1 MKFLRIFG
9 IFAIL
14 AGANFGFAFG
24 EPYYTF
30 TLNDQGG
37 TGGRVYENF
46 TGALDLGTAFGYLDN
61 GGKFYSLSEIDTI
74 PTPPANSYSHFRGYY
89 TEPNGQGKVIVT
101 TQGHFSTS
109 EDALMS
115 ITANGTQIYANWA
128 PNFYRI
134 TLDDGEGSGGQAAS
148 SNFFGLFERYSSCY
162 FLASILNNT
171 ELENAACAQQIYQ
184 APTRTGY
191 NFDGYYTGTNGTGVR
206 IVNSNKDIVGP
217 NTQFT
222 SDSTIYAKWT
232 PKVFTVTLNHQSP
245 TNSPAPSTV
254 YLKYATNW
262 YSNPA
267 ATTPISSMTTVPT
280 KTNYD
285 FGGYWTGT
293 NGSGI
298 QVINSNGNFLT
309 TQEVLTAI
317 TSNTMIYAKWTAA
330 APAVYTVTLNS
341 NGGSGN
347 HAIYYSNGNYYCD
360 SSATRVINSN
370 ANVFTTCDFSAPTLT
385 NNNFNG
391 YYSNAS
397 NGTQYVGTDG
407 KLTIAARSMNINTN
421 TTWYAQYVPATQ
433 PIKCDCGY
441 YLPANSTEC
450 VQCPIGSYCAAGI
463 WQAPLNYDQGVADC
477 GKSCSG
483 ATSAAGACSVE
494 QCYQTCTT
502 PCYKPNELCPGAD
515 QTACEYITF
524 NVSGIKY
531 LQSDGSCGTV
541 CEYADQPANSAP
553 NWCPVETCP
562 ANYYFLYSDKTCK
575 ACDNGFSAPAG
586 STSPQQCV
594 KDCSVACSWNA
605 SVCPAHATC
614 TPDMT
619 SNPNNGVVNQTQ
631 SPNACFDKETGQ
643 QLTPNA
649 CDFTFAC
656 VTGYQTNELHDACE
670 AKKYTVTYVC
680 GDGATG
686 SSVTDNNA
694 TYDAN
699 YTVLDNTT
707 CVNIGHDFSGWVF
720 SGNSNPYS
728 AGDQFTWTYDDNTL
742 TFIAQWGQPKTYQ
755 ITYELNGGNWGDATC
770 PGTGCPNS
778 YTYGASD
785 VIIDV
790 QPVRALSVFEGW
802 CTDSTLPT
810 CASSQTIPANT
821 TGNKTFYAKWRCIEP
836 YHEST
841 DHKSCEACLDDYYW
855 NSATG
860 QCLRCEDADSNFPHS
875 TRPFNWSVDQCWR
888 SCENNASCQLAPA
901 SVIQNMNATCTA
913 TSFMSSAG
921 TQIEFKG
928 NAGSVTTC
936 DATNVPYCPYGFECS
951 AENVEMP
958 RTAPVTFHWGNNLS
972 NSALRHVVGLGRI
985 TATGPIMTQG
995 KMWSAIMGPAQ
1006 QVEFQAAY
1014 DAYTFITYPTNAAPD
1029 ASFAGHTFVGY
1040 YDAQTAGNQ
1049 HVADTGLLNGT
1060 NAQSVG
1066 VTLDNEIP
1074 GNRDLYAHYDE
1085 SGYDIT
1091 YVMNGGE
1098 WPSGSNCPGVSGCP
1112 TTYTHGTGATIN
1124 AVPTRD
1130 HSVFEAWCTDPDLN
1144 PNSCNMTQ
1152 IIGPT
1157 ETGNKTFYAKWKCL
1171 EPYHSNSAGTACEAC
1186 GNNTYYNPESP
1197 TLCDPCPSSF
1207 PYSRTPFNWSEDQC
1221 YRDCPDG
1228 SMCQA
1233 DANVGA
1239 GFPTGCNFTTFSN
1252 SGKQVEFKGNVGHV
1266 NTCGVV
1272 TYCPYGTYGCGIAEA
1287 FKPMSAPVDFYGRGN
1302 TATPVDTYY
1311 IFGSRDPNS
1320 IDLGTGNIWSQIV
1333 GPAQQGT
1340 LNHNTIGGVPVDY
1353 RYTYMFYPVYTAP
1366 NADIPGYTFNGYY
1379 YPENNGTRYV
1389 QSSYALNS
1397 TNAQDVVD
1405 DVPGDWNT
1413 ARPLYATLTNGGYT
1427 PIDYTITYDCG
1438 TATGGS
1444 APEQQTGI
1452 HYGVSVTPRENTC
1465 VNAGYTFLG
1474 WMVSGTSDIRQPGE
1488 SFTWEYEES
1497 KTFTAKWSGGNSYT
1511 ITYKPNYTGATEADQ
1526 TQDVVY
1532 GGAFTTKP
1540 AGTFHRDGYQ
1550 MTAWSEPFQ
1559 ILNHPYN
1566 YNVANDTTLNAQW
1579 EICAANTYSNGVICD
1594 NCPPEYPLSA
1604 QGSTIDGCY
1613 HNCETPCVEPATCPI
1628 EHATCT
1634 YGANSNP
1641 GQWYYNASACN
1652 APALTCP
1659 VASFVCDEGY
1669 TQNGDHCEPC
1679 PAGTYWENG
1688 QCVPCPEGTTSNPG
1702 SVGSESCV
1710 PLCPNP
1716 NQHFIHGNCEDNVV
1730 SCTAP
1735 HATTA
1740 TRTWNATLR
1749 AYGSCQIVECES
1761 GYHIASN
1768 ACVPDEQLCNI
1779 PNGRGERAWNGTT
1792 WGTCE
1797 VTQCDPGFEQ
1807 SGNECIRCSNFLGSD
1822 GQPAVS
1828 SYTSGCDIATCMYQG
1843 QKYILRNNECDPI
1856 CNKPDDETGHM
1867 EWNESLKKCVRTCNP
1882 GYKMW

>member
-1 MKFLRIFG
+1 MKFLRFLGFLAVLFG
-9 IFAIL
+9 M
-14 AGANFGFAFG
+14 NFGVAFAATTGTSGFG
-24 EPYYTF
+24 TPDNQVCDGTYCYYCDDNGCYVCDDPASNPTPVCRSYCANDEYGAPGETCSSCSNYNSNYALSVRPYNRAAQYCFRNCGTCNTISDSTWVAYFGSTMSQYFSAELFARDPKSPQLPELLLLNGNSCDMGTNYCTYNVSCETTSSACKPGHVAVEFRDANNNLIKTLYTVNRSAWSTQNTQVTPNPGFYSDIVYPTFVTPTAPTISGKNFLGWYDAQTGGNQVIAPASNGAMYGDLTFNLANTYVAGTPRTLYAQYEDVVHTINLLPNGGSPTNTIYHKGNGFYCDANTTIQITSGQNIF
-30 TLNDQGG
+30 TRCNLTKPSLSNNEFTGYWASTSGG
-37 TGGRVYENF
+37 TKYI
-46 TGALDLGTAFGYLDN
+46 DSD
-61 GGKFYSLSEIDTI
+61 GKILSAAYSAT
-74 PTPPANSYSHFRGYY
+74 F
-89 TEPNGQGKVIVT
+89 
-101 TQGHFSTS
+101 
-109 EDALMS
+109 
-115 ITANGTQIYANWA
+115 
-128 PNFYRI
+128 
-134 TLDDGEGSGGQAAS
+134 DGEGG
-148 SNFFGLFERYSSCY
+148 
-162 FLASILNNT
+162 
-171 ELENAACAQQIYQ
+171 
-184 APTRTGY
+184 TR
-191 NFDGYYTGTNGTGVR
+191 
-206 IVNSNKDIVGP
+206 
-217 NTQFT
+217 
-222 SDSTIYAKWT
+222 
-232 PKVFTVTLNHQSP
+232 
-245 TNSPAPSTV
+245 
-254 YLKYATNW
+254 
-262 YSNPA
+262 
-267 ATTPISSMTTVPT
+267 
-280 KTNYD
+280 
-285 FGGYWTGT
+285 
-293 NGSGI
+293 
-298 QVINSNGNFLT
+298 
-309 TQEVLTAI
+309 
-317 TSNTMIYAKWTAA
+317 
-330 APAVYTVTLNS
+330 
-341 NGGSGN
+341 
-347 HAIYYSNGNYYCD
+347 
-360 SSATRVINSN
+360 
-370 ANVFTTCDFSAPTLT
+370 
-385 NNNFNG
+385 
-391 YYSNAS
+391 
-397 NGTQYVGTDG
+397 
-407 KLTIAARSMNINTN
+407 
-421 TTWYAQYVPATQ
+421 WYAQYVAQVAKCSEGWYMPAGGTTDA
-433 PIKCDCGY
+433 DCLQCPGNGY
-441 YLPANSTEC
+441 YCPGGQWTVPSANDQGLELCSGECGAGTWQTPVGATTSAQCYTACTGDCIKPNALCPVQGQNSCVYDTTVPANGTKYC
-450 VQCPIGSYCAAGI
+450 NGSCNI
-463 WQAPLNYDQGVADC
+463 PDTQANW
-477 GKSCSG
+477 
-483 ATSAAGACSVE
+483 CSV
-494 QCYQTCTT
+494 
-502 PCYKPNELCPGAD
+502 
-515 QTACEYITF
+515 
-524 NVSGIKY
+524 
-531 LQSDGSCGTV
+531 
-541 CEYADQPANSAP
+541 SA
-553 NWCPVETCP
+553 CP
-562 ANYYFLYSDKTCK
+562 ADYYFEEKDCK
-575 ACDNGFSAPAG
+575 ACDTGFNAPAG
-586 STSPQQCV
+586 STLPQQCV
-594 KDCSVACSWNA
+594 KNCSVACSWNA

-614 TPDMT
+614 TPDMA

-649 CDFTFAC
+649 CDFTFTC
-656 VTGYQTNELHDACE
+656 DTGYQTNTNQNGCE
-670 AKKYTVTYVC
+670 AKKYTVTYEC
-680 GDGATG
+680 GIGTG
-686 SSVTDNNA
+686 NSVTDNNA
-694 TYDAN
+694 IYDAN
-699 YTVLDNTT
+699 YTVLGNTT
-707 CVNIGHDFSGWVF
+707 CTKTGHDFTGWVF
-720 SGNSNPYS
+720 SGNNNPYS
-728 AGDQFTWTYDDNTL
+728 AGDQFAWNYDDNTL
-742 TFIAQWGQPKTYQ
+742 TFTAQWGQPKTYP
-755 ITYELNGGNWGDATC
+755 IAYEFNGGNWGDATC

-778 YTYGASD
+778 YTYGDAG
-785 VIIDV
+785 VVIDV

-802 CTDSTLPT
+802 CTDSTLTT

-821 TGNKTFYAKWRCIEP
+821 TGDQTFYAKWRCIEP

-855 NSATG
+855 NGATG
-860 QCLRCEDADSNFPHS
+860 QCLRCADTDANFPHS

-888 SCENNASCQLAPA
+888 SCVNNASCQLAPA
-901 SVIQNMNATCTA
+901 SVIQDMNATCTA

-1006 QVEFQAAY
+1006 QVEFQVAY

-1040 YDAQTAGNQ
+1040 YDAQTGGNQ

-1074 GNRDLYAHYDE
+1074 GNRNLYAHYDE
-1085 SGYDIT
+1085 STYNIT
-1091 YVMNGGE
+1091 YYKNGGE

-1112 TTYTHGTGATIN
+1112 STYTYGTGATIN

-1144 PNSCNMTQ
+1144 SSSCNMPQ
-1152 IIGPT
+1152 IIEPT
-1157 ETGNKTFYAKWKCL
+1157 ETGPKAFYAKWKCI
-1171 EPYHSNSAGTACEAC
+1171 EPYHSNSTGTACEAC

-1197 TLCDPCPSSF
+1197 TLCDPCPSDF

-1272 TYCPYGTYGCGIAEA
+1272 TYCPYGTYGCGMAEA

-1311 IFGSRDPNS
+1311 IFGSRNPNS

-1333 GPAQQGT
+1333 GPAQQGA
-1340 LNHNTIGGVPVDY
+1340 LNHNTIGGVPVEY

-1389 QSSYALNS
+1389 QSSYALNP

-1405 DVPGDWNT
+1405 DVPGNWNT

-1427 PIDYTITYDCG
+1427 PIDYTITYNCG

-1532 GGAFTTKP
+1532 GEAFTTKP

-1559 ILNHPYN
+1559 ILNHSYN
-1566 YNVANDTTLNAQW
+1566 YNVADDTTLNAQW

-1679 PAGTYWENG
+1679 PAGTYWASG
-1688 QCVPCPEGTTSNPG
+1688 VCIPCPEGTTSNPG
-1702 SVGSESCV
+1702 SVGPDSCV

-1716 NQHFIHGNCEDNVV
+1716 NQHFIHGNCEDDIV

-1735 HATTA
+1735 HATNA

-1792 WGTCE
+1792 WGACE

-1843 QKYILRNNECDPI
+1843 QKYILRNNSCEPI

-1882 GYKMW
+1882 GYKMWQEKCGGGIRIFINPVQICWNASAMEQYPLPDVFAK